1 MNTIKAVRIL
11 HEFVDEYQRE
21 EVGDSGDN
29 FIRLFDE
36 YIKRHHIKEKNISFY
51 LHVAIVKGFISVD
64 EKEKTIGNAF
74 NFSSSFSEYVIEAD
88 SKKNKFVYGLIGSIV
103 TVIGGLIGALI
114 TSLL

>member
-1 MNTIKAVRIL
+1 MKRLETAETISSDYLINISNATTLK
-11 HEFVDEYQRE
+11 
-21 EVGDSGDN
+21 
-29 FIRLFDE
+29 
-36 YIKRHHIKEKNISFY
+36 KKNISFY